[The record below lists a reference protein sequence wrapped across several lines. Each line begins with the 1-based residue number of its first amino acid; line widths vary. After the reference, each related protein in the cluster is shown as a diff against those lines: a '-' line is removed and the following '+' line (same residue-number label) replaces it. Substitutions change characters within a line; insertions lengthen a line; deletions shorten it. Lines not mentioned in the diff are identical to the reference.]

1 MPTLYNAR
9 TVAVTVAM
17 GEQVLFEKG
26 HKDNTFFCVVEMMEL
41 KSKTINTLMRS

>member
-26 HKDNTFFCVVEMMEL
+26 IR
-41 KSKTINTLMRS
+41 TIQFLCCRNDGIEKQNHQYTYA